1 MAANKEI
8 DIMIKS
14 LSQQNDVLKEIAD
27 YIKENRKTTT
37 EMVNKNEN
45 ILKEIRRD
53 YENLGKR
60 IAELESYAA
69 MYNCWGYHE

>member
-1 MAANKEI
+1 MVANKEI

-14 LSQQNDVLKEIAD
+14 LSQQNDVLKEIAEF
-27 YIKENRKTTT
+27 IKESRETTK
-37 EMVNKNEN
+37 MVVNKNEN

>member
-37 EMVNKNEN
+37 EMVSKNEN

-53 YENLGKR
+53 YEALGRR

-69 MYNCWGYHE
+69 MYNCWGHHE

>member
-27 YIKENRKTTT
+27 YIKEIRKTTT
-37 EMVNKNEN
+37 EMVSKNEN

-53 YENLGKR
+53 YETLGRR

>member
-27 YIKENRKTTT
+27 YIKEIRKTTT
-37 EMVNKNEN
+37 EMVSKNEN

-53 YENLGKR
+53 YEALGRR
-60 IAELESYAA
+60 IAKLESYAA

>member
-27 YIKENRKTTT
+27 YIK
-37 EMVNKNEN
+37 
-45 ILKEIRRD
+45 
-53 YENLGKR
+53 
-60 IAELESYAA
+60 
-69 MYNCWGYHE
+69 